1 VNSLVEKGLVEFL
14 SGFFEANEISAVV
27 HAGTSNEAI
36 PPDDSVVIVSV
47 KECQHVVG
55 PLYNG
60 MLEVIV
66 STPAVTEKTVE
77 DHRLL
82 VANAEDT
89 FDPDH
94 GSDVSAAVVT
104 AANCSVNG
112 WFYHGP
118 KDSPQ
123 NERWTTVMSFTLGLV
138 RN

>member
-1 VNSLVEKGLVEFL
+1 MNSLVEKGLVEFL
-14 SGFFEANEISAVV
+14 IGFFGANEVTAVV
-27 HAGTSNEAI
+27 HAGTSNAAI
-36 PPDDSVVIVSV
+36 PPDDSLVIVNV

-66 STPAVTEKTVE
+66 STPTVTQKTVE

-82 VANAEDT
+82 VANADDA
-89 FDPDH
+89 FDPDN
-94 GSDVSAAVVT
+94 GSDVSAAVLS

-112 WFYHGP
+112 WFYQGP

-123 NERWTTVMSFTLGLV
+123 NERWTTVMSYTLGLL